1 MRLRKTLKRT
11 AAATLA
17 LSMALS
23 AAAPAVTAAYI
34 CDVSQGS
41 VNITVDADGSK
52 TIQVGGQKVEDD
64 GDGTDDIIITG
75 DNTQAPASQ
84 NDAAEPAPAETE
96 DEEAPAEEDAAPAD
110 ETEAPETADAEGT
123 EDAAADDA
131 DAEDAAAEPA
141 TLELSAPAVDTGD
154 EAEDTPAEPERT
166 VTETEDGT
174 VIEYGDYTVDP
185 DVQVTKPEP
194 APEAAAPA
202 EKAADP
208 EDETV
213 TYEAP
218 AEENTSVV
226 SSVVENVVKIVNNYK
241 DALNIILRNLKVD
254 AGTSKE
260 DAMNISG
267 TGDVTL
273 ELDGKN
279 ELISGSSTYDPAHG
293 SHAGLSSRNL
303 DGTLTL
309 TDADK
314 DGGSLTAKGGYS
326 KDSGYVS
333 SDGICAKDLSIIDT
347 SITAVGG
354 DVGGSSSSGGTGLS
368 ADVLNMTGS
377 SLSATGGNVNN
388 STDDYTDGGT
398 GLHAGSLS
406 MTGSSL
412 SATGGSVSNSTD
424 DPTNDPTNDYSI
436 GGIGLDIGNY
446 SNLKSNISDSHIS
459 AIGGNSSGSGKKAT
473 GGTGAII
480 IGTAADSYLIDHVT
494 LLAQGGNAQASGS
507 GNATGG
513 RGIDRNSGK
522 ITISDSAVTV
532 AGGNA
537 VSESGT
543 ATGGGGYYNNA
554 NYYSSNNDVHLVSG
568 SLTAVGGS
576 GSSKSG
582 SSKNGSS
589 FDISSELISNYYI
602 SDGETLSVYE
612 PGDREYNIARSDR
625 LVVSED
631 SGIVYYNHSAVVQN
645 EDGSVTVTGEPFRY
659 VRGDHVYTIA
669 SRTATTII
677 WHCEDEGVEDL
688 ELPIPAGSTFDAMKH
703 EWVTSEDG
711 TYEECTICHLQ
722 RTIPQPEPDQPD
734 TPSNDTT
741 AAAVPAALHLR
752 VVDANGADVTF
763 ETRTESGNYIV
774 DARRDGLDT
783 ATLLAPLPVLR
794 ELQASGAESITFV
807 TNLKTTTLSLSA
819 LLALGGEDDE
829 AQLLHTGDV
838 PTLTVGGTVHN
849 ELL

>member
-23 AAAPAVTAAYI
+23 AAAPTVSAAYV

-41 VNITVDADGSK
+41 VNIVVNEDGNKS
-52 TIQVGGQKVEDD
+52 IQVNGEDVTDD

-75 DNTQAPASQ
+75 DNTQAAASQ
-84 NDAAEPAPAETE
+84 NDTEETASAAEGSENTPSEDGTDQTGSAKETGNDKGSDEPAAPEQPAPTTAPAGDRAAEPPAK
-96 DEEAPAEEDAAPAD
+96 
-110 ETEAPETADAEGT
+110 PET
-123 EDAAADDA
+123 
-131 DAEDAAAEPA
+131 
-141 TLELSAPAVDTGD
+141 
-154 EAEDTPAEPERT
+154 T
-166 VTETEDGT
+166 VTETKDGT
-174 VIEYGDYTVDP
+174 VINYGVTEADP
-185 DVQVTKPEP
+185 DVQAEKPVVKAKAAEEP
-194 APEAAAPA
+194 ASNPA
-202 EKAADP
+202 ENEPDDKIM
-208 EDETV
+208 

-218 AEENTSVV
+218 AEENTSLA
-226 SSVVENVVKIVNNYK
+226 SSVAAHVVKIVNNCT
-241 DALNIILRNLKVD
+241 DTLNIILRNLKVD
-254 AGTSKE
+254 ASSSTE
-260 DAMNISG
+260 DAMNI
-267 TGDVTL
+267 TGNGNVTL

-279 ELISGSSTYDPAHG
+279 ELISGSSTADG
-293 SHAGLSSRNL
+293 SHAGLYSRHL

-326 KDSGYVS
+326 KDYRFAS
-333 SDGICAKDLSIIDT
+333 SSGICAKDLSIIDT
-347 SITAVGG
+347 SITAIGG
-354 DVGGSSSSGGTGLS
+354 DVGGSSSCGGTGLS

-377 SLSATGGNVNN
+377 SLSATGGSVNN
-388 STDDYTDGGT
+388 STYD
-398 GLHAGSLS
+398 S
-406 MTGSSL
+406 
-412 SATGGSVSNSTD
+412 
-424 DPTNDPTNDYSI
+424 SI
-436 GGIGLDIGNY
+436 GGYGLSIGNY
-446 SNLKSNISDSHIS
+446 DGLKSNISDSHIS
-459 AIGGNSSGSGKKAT
+459 AIGGNNSGSGKKVV
-473 GGTGAII
+473 GGMGAII
-480 IGTAADSYLIDHVT
+480 IGTAADSYQIDHVT

-507 GNATGG
+507 GNAEGG

-554 NYYSSNNDVHLVSG
+554 NYYSSEINDVHLVSG

-576 GSSKSG
+576 GSSK
-582 SSKNGSS
+582 NGSS
-589 FDISSELISNYYI
+589 FDISSELIKNYYI

-612 PGDREYNIARSDR
+612 PGDPEYNIARSDR

-659 VRGDHVYTIA
+659 VRGGHVYTIA
-669 SRTATTII
+669 SRTDSTIT
-677 WHCEDEGVEDL
+677 WHCNDAGVEDL

-722 RTIPQPEPDQPD
+722 RTIPQPEPGQPD

>member
-110 ETEAPETADAEGT
+110 EAEAPETADAEGT

-279 ELISGSSTYDPAHG
+279 ELISGSSTAG
-293 SHAGLSSRNL
+293 STRAGLYSRNL

-326 KDSGYVS
+326 KDSDNDS
-333 SDGICAKDLSIIDT
+333 SYGIRAKDLSIIDT

-354 DVGGSSSSGGTGLS
+354 DVGGSSSRGG
-368 ADVLNMTGS
+368 D
-377 SLSATGGNVNN
+377 
-388 STDDYTDGGT
+388 
-398 GLHAGSLS
+398 GLHAESLS

-436 GGIGLDIGNY
+436 GGIGLNIGNY

-459 AIGGNSSGSGKKAT
+459 AIGGNSSSNRKNVE
-473 GGTGAII
+473 GGVGVYFF
-480 IGTAADSYLIDHVT
+480 GTVADGYLIDHVT

-507 GNATGG
+507 GNAKGG
-513 RGIDRNSGK
+513 EGIYRNSGE
-522 ITISDSAVTV
+522 ITILDSAVTA

-543 ATGGGGYYNNA
+543 ATGGRGYYNSV
-554 NYYSSNNDVHLVSG
+554 NYYSLNNDVHLVSG

-576 GSSKSG
+576 GSSK
-582 SSKNGSS
+582 NGSS
-589 FDISSELISNYYI
+589 FDISSDYIKKYYI

-612 PGDREYNIARSDR
+612 PGDREYNIAGSDR
-625 LVVSED
+625 FVVSED

-669 SRTATTII
+669 SRTDSTIT
-677 WHCEDEGVEDL
+677 WHCDDAGVEDL

-722 RTIPQPEPDQPD
+722 RTIPQPEPGQPD
-734 TPSNDTT
+734 TPSNDIT

>member
-84 NDAAEPAPAETE
+84 NDAAEPTPAETE

-110 ETEAPETADAEGT
+110 EAEAPETADAEGT

-226 SSVVENVVKIVNNYK
+226 SSVAAHVVKIVNNCT
-241 DALNIILRNLKVD
+241 DTLNIILRNLKVD
-254 AGTSKE
+254 AGSSTE
-260 DAMNISG
+260 DAMNITG
-267 TGDVTL
+267 KGDVTL

-279 ELISGSSTYDPAHG
+279 ELTGGSGVKMDKWNDHKIVSDGLGSTDLG
-293 SHAGLSSRNL
+293 
-303 DGTLTL
+303 GTLTITGSGNSDASLIAKGADSPEDSSSFVKPGDGLNANNLVIEDASVTAIGGNRFDHDISISYSGDGLSAKDL
-309 TDADK
+309 TIT
-314 DGGSLTAKGGYS
+314 GSTVTAKGGNSLCY
-326 KDSGYVS
+326 
-333 SDGICAKDLSIIDT
+333 
-347 SITAVGG
+347 
-354 DVGGSSSSGGTGLS
+354 GGTGVS
-368 ADVLNMTGS
+368 ADV
-377 SLSATGGNVNN
+377 
-388 STDDYTDGGT
+388 
-398 GLHAGSLS
+398 LS

-412 SATGGSVSNSTD
+412 SAVGGSVSNSTGD
-424 DPTNDPTNDYSI
+424 FSD
-436 GGIGLDIGNY
+436 GGIGLHIGNY
-446 SNLKSNISDSHIS
+446 SDLKSNISDSHIS
-459 AIGGNSSGSGKKAT
+459 AIGGNCSGSGKNAV
-473 GGTGAII
+473 GGVGVYFF
-480 IGTAADSYLIDHVT
+480 GTAADGYLIDHVT

-507 GNATGG
+507 GNAKGG
-513 RGIDRNSGK
+513 EGIYRNSGK

-543 ATGGGGYYNNA
+543 ATGGGGYYNNV
-554 NYYSSNNDVHLVSG
+554 NYYTSNDDVHLVSG

-576 GSSKSG
+576 GSSK
-582 SSKNGSS
+582 NGSS
-589 FDISSELISNYYI
+589 FDISSELIKKYYI
-602 SDGETLSVYE
+602 SDGETFSVYE
-612 PGDREYNIARSDR
+612 PGDAEYNIARSDR

-659 VRGDHVYTIA
+659 VRGGHVYTIA
-669 SRTATTII
+669 SRTDSTIT
-677 WHCEDEGVEDL
+677 WHCNDAGVEDL
-688 ELPIPAGSTFDAMKH
+688 ELPVPAEAAFDAMKH
-703 EWVTSEDG
+703 EWLTSEDG

>member
-110 ETEAPETADAEGT
+110 EAEAPETADAEGT

-141 TLELSAPAVDTGD
+141 TLELSASAVDTGD

-254 AGTSKE
+254 AGSSTE
-260 DAMNISG
+260 DAMNITG
-267 TGDVTL
+267 KGDVTL

-279 ELISGSSTYDPAHG
+279 ELTGGSGVKMDKWNDHKIVSDGLGSTDLG
-293 SHAGLSSRNL
+293 
-303 DGTLTL
+303 GTLTITGSGNSDASLIAKGADSPEDSSSFVKPGDGLNANNLVIKDASVTAIGGNRFDHDIYIGYSGDGLSATDL
-309 TDADK
+309 TIT
-314 DGGSLTAKGGYS
+314 GSTVTAKGGNSLCY
-326 KDSGYVS
+326 
-333 SDGICAKDLSIIDT
+333 A
-347 SITAVGG
+347 
-354 DVGGSSSSGGTGLS
+354 GTGVS
-368 ADVLNMTGS
+368 ADV
-377 SLSATGGNVNN
+377 
-388 STDDYTDGGT
+388 
-398 GLHAGSLS
+398 LS

-412 SATGGSVSNSTD
+412 SAVGGSVSNSTGD
-424 DPTNDPTNDYSI
+424 FSD
-436 GGIGLDIGNY
+436 GGIGLNIGNY
-446 SNLKSNISDSHIS
+446 DGLKSNISDSHIS
-459 AIGGNSSGSGKKAT
+459 AIGGNCSGSGKNVE
-473 GGTGAII
+473 GGVGVYFF
-480 IGTAADSYLIDHVT
+480 GTVADGYLIDHVT

-507 GNATGG
+507 GNAKGG
-513 RGIDRNSGK
+513 EGIYRNSGK

-543 ATGGGGYYNNA
+543 ATGGGGYYNNV
-554 NYYSSNNDVHLVSG
+554 NYYTSNDDVHLVSG

-576 GSSKSG
+576 GSSK
-582 SSKNGSS
+582 NGSS
-589 FDISSELISNYYI
+589 FDIPSELTKKYYI

-612 PGDREYNIARSDR
+612 PGDPEYNIAASDR
-625 LVVSED
+625 LVVSDD

-669 SRTATTII
+669 SRTDSTII
-677 WHCEDEGVEDL
+677 WHCNDAGVEDL

-722 RTIPQPEPDQPD
+722 RTIPQPEPAQPD
-734 TPSNDTT
+734 TT
-741 AAAVPAALHLR
+741 AAALHLR
-752 VVDANGADVTF
+752 VVDANGADVAF

>member
-41 VNITVDADGSK
+41 VNITVDADGNK

-75 DNTQAPASQ
+75 DNTQAAATQ

-110 ETEAPETADAEGT
+110 EAETPEAADAEGT
-123 EDAAADDA
+123 EDAN
-131 DAEDAAAEPA
+131 AEEAAAEPA

-194 APEAAAPA
+194 SPEAAAPA
-202 EKAADP
+202 EKAAEP

-254 AGTSKE
+254 AGSSTE
-260 DAMNISG
+260 DAMNITG
-267 TGDVTL
+267 KGDVTL

-279 ELISGSSTYDPAHG
+279 ELTGGSGVKMDKWNDHKIVSDGLGSTDLG
-293 SHAGLSSRNL
+293 
-303 DGTLTL
+303 GTLTITGSGNSDASLIAKGADSPEDSSSFVKPGDGLNANNLVIEDASVTAIGGNRFDHDISISYSGDGLSAKDL
-309 TDADK
+309 TIT
-314 DGGSLTAKGGYS
+314 GSTVTAKGGNSLCY
-326 KDSGYVS
+326 
-333 SDGICAKDLSIIDT
+333 A
-347 SITAVGG
+347 
-354 DVGGSSSSGGTGLS
+354 GTGVS
-368 ADVLNMTGS
+368 ADV
-377 SLSATGGNVNN
+377 
-388 STDDYTDGGT
+388 
-398 GLHAGSLS
+398 LS

-412 SATGGSVSNSTD
+412 SAVGGSVSNSTGD
-424 DPTNDPTNDYSI
+424 FSD
-436 GGIGLDIGNY
+436 GGIGLLIGNY
-446 SNLKSNISDSHIS
+446 SDLKSNISDSHIS
-459 AIGGNSSGSGKKAT
+459 AIGGNCSGSGKNVE
-473 GGTGAII
+473 GGVGVYFF
-480 IGTAADSYLIDHVT
+480 GTAADGYLIDHVT

-507 GNATGG
+507 GNAKGG
-513 RGIDRNSGK
+513 EGIYRNSGK

-543 ATGGGGYYNNA
+543 ATGGGGYYNNV
-554 NYYSSNNDVHLVSG
+554 NYYTSNDDVHLVSG

-576 GSSKSG
+576 GSSK
-582 SSKNGSS
+582 NGSS
-589 FDISSELISNYYI
+589 FDIPSSLTKKYYI

-612 PGDREYNIARSDR
+612 PGDPEYNIAASDR
-625 LVVSED
+625 LVVSDD

-659 VRGDHVYTIA
+659 VRGGHVYTIA
-669 SRTATTII
+669 SRTDSTIT
-677 WHCEDEGVEDL
+677 WHCNDAGVEDL

-722 RTIPQPEPDQPD
+722 RTIPQPEPGQPD
-734 TPSNDTT
+734 NT

-783 ATLLAPLPVLR
+783 ATLIAPLPVLR

-819 LLALGGEDDE
+819 LLALGSEDDE

>member
-110 ETEAPETADAEGT
+110 EAEAPETADAEGT

-131 DAEDAAAEPA
+131 DAEDAAVEPA

-279 ELISGSSTYDPAHG
+279 ELISGSSMYDSAHG
-293 SHAGLSSRNL
+293 SLAGLHSGLL

-333 SDGICAKDLSIIDT
+333 SDGIYAKDLSIIDT

-354 DVGGSSSSGGTGLS
+354 DVGGSLSYGGTGLS

-388 STDDYTDGGT
+388 STDDYSSGGT
-398 GLHAGSLS
+398 GLG
-406 MTGSSL
+406 
-412 SATGGSVSNSTD
+412 
-424 DPTNDPTNDYSI
+424 
-436 GGIGLDIGNY
+436 IGNY
-446 SNLKSNISDSHIS
+446 DGLKSNISDSHIS

-612 PGDREYNIARSDR
+612 PGNSEYNIARSDR

-669 SRTATTII
+669 FRTDSTIT
-677 WHCEDEGVEDL
+677 WHCNDAGVEDL

-783 ATLLAPLPVLR
+783 ATLIAPLPVLR

>member
-41 VNITVDADGSK
+41 VNIAVDEDGNKS
-52 TIQVGGQKVEDD
+52 IQVNGEDVTDD

-75 DNTQAPASQ
+75 DNTQAAASQ
-84 NDAAEPAPAETE
+84 NETEETASAAEGSENTPSEDGTDQTGSAKETGNDKGSDEPAAPEQPAPTTAPAGDRAAEPPAK
-96 DEEAPAEEDAAPAD
+96 
-110 ETEAPETADAEGT
+110 PET
-123 EDAAADDA
+123 
-131 DAEDAAAEPA
+131 
-141 TLELSAPAVDTGD
+141 
-154 EAEDTPAEPERT
+154 T
-166 VTETEDGT
+166 VTETKDGT
-174 VIEYGDYTVDP
+174 VINYGITEADP
-185 DVQVTKPEP
+185 DVQAEKPVVKAKAAEEP
-194 APEAAAPA
+194 ASDPA
-202 EKAADP
+202 ENEPDDKIM
-208 EDETV
+208 

-226 SSVVENVVKIVNNYK
+226 SSVAAHVVKIVNNCT
-241 DALNIILRNLKVD
+241 DTLNIILRNLKVD
-254 AGTSKE
+254 AGSSTE
-260 DAMNISG
+260 DAMNITG
-267 TGDVTL
+267 KGDVTL

-279 ELISGSSTYDPAHG
+279 ELTGGSGVKMDKWNDHKIVSDGLGSTDLG
-293 SHAGLSSRNL
+293 
-303 DGTLTL
+303 GTLTITGSGNSDASLIAKGADSPEDSSSFVKPGDGLNANNLVIEDASVTAIGGNRFDHDISISYSGDGLSAKDL
-309 TDADK
+309 TIT
-314 DGGSLTAKGGYS
+314 GSTVTAKGGNSLCY
-326 KDSGYVS
+326 
-333 SDGICAKDLSIIDT
+333 
-347 SITAVGG
+347 
-354 DVGGSSSSGGTGLS
+354 GGTGVS
-368 ADVLNMTGS
+368 ADV
-377 SLSATGGNVNN
+377 
-388 STDDYTDGGT
+388 
-398 GLHAGSLS
+398 LS

-412 SATGGSVSNSTD
+412 SAVGGSVSNSTGD
-424 DPTNDPTNDYSI
+424 FSD
-436 GGIGLDIGNY
+436 GGIGLHIGNY
-446 SNLKSNISDSHIS
+446 SDLKSNISDSHIS
-459 AIGGNSSGSGKKAT
+459 AIGGNCSGSGKNAV
-473 GGTGAII
+473 GGVGVYFF
-480 IGTAADSYLIDHVT
+480 GTAADGYLIDHVT

-507 GNATGG
+507 GNAKGG
-513 RGIDRNSGK
+513 EGIYRNSGK

-543 ATGGGGYYNNA
+543 ATGGGGYYNNV
-554 NYYSSNNDVHLVSG
+554 NYYTSNDDVHLVSG

-576 GSSKSG
+576 GSSK
-582 SSKNGSS
+582 NGSS
-589 FDISSELISNYYI
+589 FDIPSSLTKKYYI

-612 PGDREYNIARSDR
+612 PGDPEYNIAASDR

-659 VRGDHVYTIA
+659 VRGGHVYTIA
-669 SRTATTII
+669 SRTDTTII

-722 RTIPQPEPDQPD
+722 RTIPQPEPGQPD
-734 TPSNDTT
+734 NT

-752 VVDANGADVTF
+752 VVDANGADVAF
-763 ETRTESGNYIV
+763 ETRTEGCNYIV

>member
-110 ETEAPETADAEGT
+110 EAEAPETADAEGT

-279 ELISGSSTYDPAHG
+279 ELTGGSGVKMDKWNDHKIVSDGLDSTDLG
-293 SHAGLSSRNL
+293 
-303 DGTLTL
+303 GTLTITGSGNSDASLIAKGADSPEDSSSFVKPGDGLNANNLVIEDASVTAIGGNRFDHDIYIGYSGDGLSATDL
-309 TDADK
+309 TIT
-314 DGGSLTAKGGYS
+314 GSTVTAKGGNSLCY
-326 KDSGYVS
+326 
-333 SDGICAKDLSIIDT
+333 A
-347 SITAVGG
+347 
-354 DVGGSSSSGGTGLS
+354 GTGVS
-368 ADVLNMTGS
+368 ADV
-377 SLSATGGNVNN
+377 
-388 STDDYTDGGT
+388 
-398 GLHAGSLS
+398 LS

-412 SATGGSVSNSTD
+412 SAVGGNVSNSTD
-424 DPTNDPTNDYSI
+424 DFSD
-436 GGIGLDIGNY
+436 GGIGLHIGNY
-446 SNLKSNISDSHIS
+446 RNLKSNISDSHIS
-459 AIGGNSSGSGKKAT
+459 AIGGNCSSSNGKNAV
-473 GGTGAII
+473 GGTGAYIM
-480 IGTAADSYLIDHVT
+480 GTAADGYLIDHVT
-494 LLAQGGNAQASGS
+494 LFAQGGNAQASGS

-513 RGIDRNSGK
+513 KGIYRNSGK

-543 ATGGGGYYNNA
+543 ATGGGGYYNNT
-554 NYYSSNNDVHLVSG
+554 NYYSSNDDVHLVSG

-576 GSSKSG
+576 GSSK
-582 SSKNGSS
+582 NGSS
-589 FDISSELISNYYI
+589 FDISSDLIKNYYI

-659 VRGDHVYTIA
+659 VRGGHVYTIA
-669 SRTATTII
+669 SRTDSTIT
-677 WHCEDEGVEDL
+677 WHCNDAGVEDL
-688 ELPIPAGSTFDAMKH
+688 ELPVPAEAAFDAMKH

-763 ETRTESGNYIV
+763 ETRTEGCNYIV

>member
-41 VNITVDADGSK
+41 VNIVVNEDGNKS
-52 TIQVGGQKVEDD
+52 IQVNGEDVTDD

-75 DNTQAPASQ
+75 DNTQAAASQ
-84 NDAAEPAPAETE
+84 NDTEETASAAEGSENTPSEDGTDQTGSAKETGNDKGSDEPAAPEQPAPTTAPAGDRAAEPPAK
-96 DEEAPAEEDAAPAD
+96 
-110 ETEAPETADAEGT
+110 PET
-123 EDAAADDA
+123 
-131 DAEDAAAEPA
+131 
-141 TLELSAPAVDTGD
+141 
-154 EAEDTPAEPERT
+154 T
-166 VTETEDGT
+166 VTETKDGT
-174 VIEYGDYTVDP
+174 VISYGVTEADP
-185 DVQVTKPEP
+185 DVQAEKPVVKAKAAEEP
-194 APEAAAPA
+194 ASDPA
-202 EKAADP
+202 ENEPDDKIM
-208 EDETV
+208 

-226 SSVVENVVKIVNNYK
+226 SSVAAHVVKIVNNCT
-241 DALNIILRNLKVD
+241 DTLNIILRNLKVD
-254 AGTSKE
+254 AGSSTE
-260 DAMNISG
+260 DAMNITG
-267 TGDVTL
+267 KGDVTL

-279 ELISGSSTYDPAHG
+279 ELISGSSTYDSAHG
-293 SHAGLSSRNL
+293 SLAGLHSGHL

-326 KDSGYVS
+326 EDSNYAS
-333 SDGICAKDLSIIDT
+333 SDGIRARDLAIIDT

-354 DVGGSSSSGGTGLS
+354 DVGGSSSCGGTGLY
-368 ADVLNMTGS
+368 ADVLN
-377 SLSATGGNVNN
+377 
-388 STDDYTDGGT
+388 
-398 GLHAGSLS
+398 

-424 DPTNDPTNDYSI
+424 DFSS
-436 GGIGLDIGNY
+436 GGVGLGIGN
-446 SNLKSNISDSHIS
+446 SRQLKSNISDSHIS
-459 AIGGNSSGSGKKAT
+459 AIGGNSSSNGKNAE
-473 GGTGAII
+473 GGTGASIM
-480 IGTAADSYLIDHVT
+480 GTAADSYLIDHVT
-494 LLAQGGNAQASGS
+494 LFAQGGNAQTSGS

-513 RGIDRNSGK
+513 RGIDRNSGE

-543 ATGGGGYYNNA
+543 ATGGDGYYNNA
-554 NYYSSNNDVHLVSG
+554 NYYNSSNNDVHLVSG

-576 GSSKSG
+576 GSSK
-582 SSKNGSS
+582 NGSS
-589 FDISSELISNYYI
+589 FDISSSLIKKYYI

-612 PGDREYNIARSDR
+612 PGDPKYNIAASDR

-645 EDGSVTVTGEPFRY
+645 EDGSVSITGEPFRY
-659 VRGDHVYTIA
+659 VRGGHVYTIA
-669 SRTATTII
+669 SRTDSTIT
-677 WHCEDEGVEDL
+677 WHCNDAGVEDL

-722 RTIPQPEPDQPD
+722 RTIPQPEPGQPD

-763 ETRTESGNYIV
+763 ETRTEGCNYIV

>member
-110 ETEAPETADAEGT
+110 EAEAPETADAEGT

-141 TLELSAPAVDTGD
+141 TLELSASAVDTGD

-279 ELISGSSTYDPAHG
+279 ELISGSSTYDSAHG
-293 SHAGLSSRNL
+293 SLAGLHSGLL

-333 SDGICAKDLSIIDT
+333 SDGIYAKDLSIIDT

-354 DVGGSSSSGGTGLS
+354 DVGGSLSCGGTGLS

-377 SLSATGGNVNN
+377 SLSATGGSVNN
-388 STDDYTDGGT
+388 ST
-398 GLHAGSLS
+398 A
-406 MTGSSL
+406 
-412 SATGGSVSNSTD
+412 
-424 DPTNDPTNDYSI
+424 DYSS
-436 GGIGLDIGNY
+436 GGLGLGIGNY
-446 SNLKSNISDSHIS
+446 DSLKSNISDSHIS
-459 AIGGNSSGSGKKAT
+459 AIGGNSSSSGKKVE
-473 GGTGAII
+473 GGTGASI
-480 IGTAADSYLIDHVT
+480 IGNADDSYLIDHVT
-494 LLAQGGNAQASGS
+494 LLVQGGNAQASGS

-543 ATGGGGYYNNA
+543 ATGGGGYHNHD
-554 NYYSSNNDVHLVSG
+554 NYYSSNSDVHLVSG
-568 SLTAVGGS
+568 SLAAVGG
-576 GSSKSG
+576 SG

-589 FDISSELISNYYI
+589 FDISSSLIKKYYI

-659 VRGDHVYTIA
+659 VRGSHVYTIA
-669 SRTATTII
+669 SRTDTTII

-722 RTIPQPEPDQPD
+722 RTIPQPEPGQPD

>member
-84 NDAAEPAPAETE
+84 NDAAEPTPAETE

-110 ETEAPETADAEGT
+110 EAEAPETADAEGT

-254 AGTSKE
+254 AGSSTE
-260 DAMNISG
+260 DAMNI
-267 TGDVTL
+267 TGKGSVTL

-279 ELISGSSTYDPAHG
+279 ELISGSSTADG
-293 SHAGLSSRNL
+293 SHAGLSSERL

-326 KDSGYVS
+326 KDSSSAG
-333 SDGICAKDLSIIDT
+333 SDGIRAKDLSIIDT

-354 DVGGSSSSGGTGLS
+354 DVGGSSYRGGTGLS

-377 SLSATGGNVNN
+377 SLSATGGSVNN
-388 STDDYTDGGT
+388 STDD
-398 GLHAGSLS
+398 
-406 MTGSSL
+406 SSL
-412 SATGGSVSNSTD
+412 GG
-424 DPTNDPTNDYSI
+424 Y
-436 GGIGLDIGNY
+436 GLSIGNY
-446 SNLKSNISDSHIS
+446 DGLKSNISDSHIS
-459 AIGGNSSGSGKKAT
+459 AIGGNNSGSGKKVV
-473 GGTGAII
+473 GGMGVYFF
-480 IGTAADSYLIDHVT
+480 GTVADGYLIDHVT

-507 GNATGG
+507 GNAKGG
-513 RGIDRNSGK
+513 EGIYRNSGE
-522 ITISDSAVTV
+522 ITILDSAVTA

-543 ATGGGGYYNNA
+543 ATGGRGYYNNA
-554 NYYSSNNDVHLVSG
+554 NYYNERNNDVHLVSG

-576 GSSKSG
+576 GSSK
-582 SSKNGSS
+582 NGSS
-589 FDISSELISNYYI
+589 FDISSDYIKKYYI

-612 PGDREYNIARSDR
+612 PGDLKYNIAASDR
-625 LVVSED
+625 LAVSED

-669 SRTATTII
+669 SRTDSTII
-677 WHCEDEGVEDL
+677 WHCNDAGVEDL

-783 ATLLAPLPVLR
+783 ATLIAPLPVLR

>member
-41 VNITVDADGSK
+41 VNIVVNEDGNKS
-52 TIQVGGQKVEDD
+52 IQVNGEDVTDD

-75 DNTQAPASQ
+75 DNTQAAASQ
-84 NDAAEPAPAETE
+84 NDTEETASAAEGSENTPSEDGTDQTGSAKETGNDKGSDEPAAPEQPAPTTAPAGDRAAEPPAK
-96 DEEAPAEEDAAPAD
+96 
-110 ETEAPETADAEGT
+110 PET
-123 EDAAADDA
+123 
-131 DAEDAAAEPA
+131 
-141 TLELSAPAVDTGD
+141 
-154 EAEDTPAEPERT
+154 T
-166 VTETEDGT
+166 VTETKDGT
-174 VIEYGDYTVDP
+174 VISYGVTEADP
-185 DVQVTKPEP
+185 DVQAEKPVVKAKAAEEP
-194 APEAAAPA
+194 ASDPA
-202 EKAADP
+202 ENEPGDKIM
-208 EDETV
+208 

-226 SSVVENVVKIVNNYK
+226 SSVAAHVVKIVNNCT
-241 DALNIILRNLKVD
+241 DTLNIILRNLKVD
-254 AGTSKE
+254 ASSSTE
-260 DAMNISG
+260 DAMNITG
-267 TGDVTL
+267 KGDVTL

-279 ELISGSSTYDPAHG
+279 ELISGSSTYDSAHG
-293 SHAGLSSRNL
+293 SLAGLHSGHL

-354 DVGGSSSSGGTGLS
+354 DVGGSLSYGGTGLS

-377 SLSATGGNVNN
+377 SLSATGGSVNN
-388 STDDYTDGGT
+388 STDDSSAGGL
-398 GLHAGSLS
+398 GLG
-406 MTGSSL
+406 
-412 SATGGSVSNSTD
+412 
-424 DPTNDPTNDYSI
+424 
-436 GGIGLDIGNY
+436 IGNY
-446 SNLKSNISDSHIS
+446 DGLKSNISDSHIS
-459 AIGGNSSGSGKKAT
+459 AIGGNNSGSGKNVV
-473 GGTGAII
+473 GGTGAFIM
-480 IGTAADSYLIDHVT
+480 GTAADSYLIDHVT

-513 RGIDRNSGK
+513 RGIDRNSGE

-576 GSSKSG
+576 GSSK
-582 SSKNGSS
+582 NGSS
-589 FDISSELISNYYI
+589 FDISSELIKKYYI

-612 PGDREYNIARSDR
+612 PGDPEYNIAASDR

-659 VRGDHVYTIA
+659 VRGGHVYTIA
-669 SRTATTII
+669 SRTDTTII

-722 RTIPQPEPDQPD
+722 RTIPQPEPAQP
-734 TPSNDTT
+734 DTT

-807 TNLKTTTLSLSA
+807 TNLKNTTLSLSA

>member
-110 ETEAPETADAEGT
+110 EAEAPETADAEGT

-279 ELISGSSTYDPAHG
+279 ELIGGIGAKNYGDVT
-293 SHAGLSSRNL
+293 AGLHSRRL
-303 DGTLTL
+303 DGTLTI
-309 TDADK
+309 TDENK
-314 DGGSLTAKGGYS
+314 DGGSLTSKGGN
-326 KDSGYVS
+326 
-333 SDGICAKDLSIIDT
+333 SDASHPR
-347 SITAVGG
+347 
-354 DVGGSSSSGGTGLS
+354 SSGGIYANDLAIIETTVTAKAGDSVNTSGGDGLDAAS
-368 ADVLNMTGS
+368 LTIVDS
-377 SLSATGGNVNN
+377 SLSATGGN
-388 STDDYTDGGT
+388 SFGGREGGDG
-398 GLHAGSLS
+398 LVAGNYGNK
-406 MTGSSL
+406 GSSI
-412 SATGGSVSNSTD
+412 SN
-424 DPTNDPTNDYSI
+424 
-436 GGIGLDIGNY
+436 
-446 SNLKSNISDSHIS
+446 SHIS
-459 AIGGNSSGSGKKAT
+459 AVGGDAFSSSSNVSG
-473 GGTGAII
+473 GRGAVFY
-480 IGTAADSYLIDHVT
+480 GLCPGFQMDHVT
-494 LLAQGGNAQASGS
+494 FLAQGGNASSDTGS
-507 GNATGG
+507 AAGGYGFYRNGHTSSIAGEFAAIGGNAT
-513 RGIDRNSGK
+513 
-522 ITISDSAVTV
+522 TV
-532 AGGNA
+532 
-537 VSESGT
+537 SGT
-543 ATGGGGYYNNA
+543 ATGGNGY
-554 NYYSSNNDVHLVSG
+554 G
-568 SLTAVGGS
+568 SLCYYAPAHADSSLRLASGNFTAIGGS
-576 GSSKSG
+576 GSTA
-582 SSKNGSS
+582 NGNSILYETDYRYNS
-589 FDISSELISNYYI
+589 PMKI
-602 SDGETLSVYE
+602 SDGVNLNVYQT
-612 PGDREYNIARSDR
+612 GDDEFALQDDFVPSDH
-625 LVVSED
+625 
-631 SGIVYYNHSAVVQN
+631 GAFTYYKNATVIQN

-659 VRGDHVYTIA
+659 VNDGHVYTIA
-669 SRTATTII
+669 SRTDSTIT
-677 WHCEDEGVEDL
+677 WHCNDAGVEDL
-688 ELPIPAGSTFDAMKH
+688 ELPVPAEASFDAMKH
-703 EWVTSEDG
+703 EWLTSEDG

-807 TNLKTTTLSLSA
+807 TNLKTTPLSLSA

>member
-110 ETEAPETADAEGT
+110 EAEAPETADAEGT

-279 ELISGSSTYDPAHG
+279 ELISGSSTYDSAHG
-293 SHAGLSSRNL
+293 SLAGLHSGLL

-333 SDGICAKDLSIIDT
+333 SDGIYAKDLSIIDT

-354 DVGGSSSSGGTGLS
+354 DVGGSLSYGGTGLS

-377 SLSATGGNVNN
+377 SLSATGGSVNN
-388 STDDYTDGGT
+388 STDDYSCGGT
-398 GLHAGSLS
+398 GLG
-406 MTGSSL
+406 
-412 SATGGSVSNSTD
+412 
-424 DPTNDPTNDYSI
+424 
-436 GGIGLDIGNY
+436 IGNY
-446 SNLKSNISDSHIS
+446 DGLKSNISDSHIS
-459 AIGGNSSGSGKKAT
+459 AIGGNSSSSGKKAT
-473 GGTGAII
+473 GGTGANI
-480 IGTAADSYLIDHVT
+480 IGTADDSYLIDHVT

-554 NYYSSNNDVHLVSG
+554 NYYNERNNDVHLVSG

-576 GSSKSG
+576 GSSK
-582 SSKNGSS
+582 NGSS
-589 FDISSELISNYYI
+589 FDISSELIKKYYI

-612 PGDREYNIARSDR
+612 PGNSEYNIAGSDR

-669 SRTATTII
+669 SRTDSTIT
-677 WHCEDEGVEDL
+677 WHCDDAGVEDL
-688 ELPIPAGSTFDAMKH
+688 ELPVPAEAAFDAMKH

-722 RTIPQPEPDQPD
+722 RTIPQPEPGQPD

>member
-110 ETEAPETADAEGT
+110 EAEAPETADAEGEGT

-174 VIEYGDYTVDP
+174 VTEYGDYTVDP

-194 APEAAAPA
+194 SLEAAAPA

-254 AGTSKE
+254 AGSSTE
-260 DAMNISG
+260 DAMNITG
-267 TGDVTL
+267 KGDVTL

-279 ELISGSSTYDPAHG
+279 ELIGGIGAKNHG
-293 SHAGLSSRNL
+293 DVTAGLHSRRL
-303 DGTLTL
+303 DGTLTI
-309 TDADK
+309 TDENK
-314 DGGSLTAKGGYS
+314 DGGSLTSKGGN
-326 KDSGYVS
+326 
-333 SDGICAKDLSIIDT
+333 SDASHPR
-347 SITAVGG
+347 
-354 DVGGSSSSGGTGLS
+354 SSGGIYANDLAIIETTVTAKAGDSVNTSGGNGLEAAS
-368 ADVLNMTGS
+368 LTMVGS
-377 SLSATGGNVNN
+377 SLSATGGN
-388 STDDYTDGGT
+388 SFGGRGGDG
-398 GLHAGSLS
+398 LVAGNYGRNK
-406 MTGSSL
+406 GSSI
-412 SATGGSVSNSTD
+412 SN
-424 DPTNDPTNDYSI
+424 
-436 GGIGLDIGNY
+436 
-446 SNLKSNISDSHIS
+446 SHIS
-459 AIGGNSSGSGKKAT
+459 AVGGDAFSSSSNVSGGSGAVFY
-473 GGTGAII
+473 GTCPGFQM
-480 IGTAADSYLIDHVT
+480 DHVT
-494 LLAQGGNAQASGS
+494 FLAQGGNASSDTGSASGGCGFDRNGHTS
-507 GNATGG
+507 SIAGEFAAIGGNAT
-513 RGIDRNSGK
+513 
-522 ITISDSAVTV
+522 TV
-532 AGGNA
+532 
-537 VSESGT
+537 SGT
-543 ATGGGGYYNNA
+543 AKGGDGYYSLC
-554 NYYSSNNDVHLVSG
+554 YYAPAYADSSLRLASG
-568 SLTAVGGS
+568 NFTAIGGS
-576 GSSKSG
+576 GSTA
-582 SSKNGSS
+582 NGNSILYETDYNFNS
-589 FDISSELISNYYI
+589 PMKI
-602 SDGETLSVYE
+602 SDGVNLNVYQT
-612 PGDREYNIARSDR
+612 GDDKFALQDDFVPSDH
-625 LVVSED
+625 
-631 SGIVYYNHSAVVQN
+631 GAFTYYKNATVIQN

-659 VRGDHVYTIA
+659 VRGGHVYTIA
-669 SRTATTII
+669 SRTDSTIT
-677 WHCEDEGVEDL
+677 WHCNDAGVEDL

-722 RTIPQPEPDQPD
+722 RTIPQPEPGQP
-734 TPSNDTT
+734 DTT

-763 ETRTESGNYIV
+763 ETRTEGCNYIV

>member
-110 ETEAPETADAEGT
+110 EAEAPETADAEGT

-166 VTETEDGT
+166 VTETEDST

-185 DVQVTKPEP
+185 DVQVTKSEP
-194 APEAAAPA
+194 SPEAAAPA

-226 SSVVENVVKIVNNYK
+226 SSVAAHVVKIVNNYK

-279 ELISGSSTYDPAHG
+279 ELIGGGSTSDPAADA
-293 SHAGLSSRNL
+293 HAGLNSRRF

-333 SDGICAKDLSIIDT
+333 SDGIYAKDLSIIDT

-354 DVGGSSSSGGTGLS
+354 DVGGSLSYGGTGLS

-388 STDDYTDGGT
+388 STDDYSSGGT
-398 GLHAGSLS
+398 GLG
-406 MTGSSL
+406 
-412 SATGGSVSNSTD
+412 
-424 DPTNDPTNDYSI
+424 
-436 GGIGLDIGNY
+436 IGNY
-446 SNLKSNISDSHIS
+446 DGLKSNISDSHIS

-513 RGIDRNSGK
+513 RGIDRNSGE
-522 ITISDSAVTV
+522 ITISDSAVTA

-543 ATGGGGYYNNA
+543 ATGGRGYYNCD
-554 NYYSSNNDVHLVSG
+554 NYYSANNDVHLVSG

-576 GSSKSG
+576 GSSK
-582 SSKNGSS
+582 NGSS
-589 FDISSELISNYYI
+589 FDISSPLIKKYYI

-612 PGDREYNIARSDR
+612 PGDPEYNIAVSDR
-625 LVVSED
+625 LVVSDD
-631 SGIVYYNHSAVVQN
+631 SGIVYYNHSAVIQN

-659 VRGDHVYTIA
+659 VRGGHVYTIA
-669 SRTATTII
+669 SRTDSTII
-677 WHCEDEGVEDL
+677 WHCKDEGVEDL

-783 ATLLAPLPVLR
+783 ATLIAPLPVLR

>member
-110 ETEAPETADAEGT
+110 EAEAPETADAEGT

-279 ELISGSSTYDPAHG
+279 ELIGGGSTSDPAADA
-293 SHAGLSSRNL
+293 HAGLSSERL

-326 KDSGYVS
+326 KDSGYAS
-333 SDGICAKDLSIIDT
+333 SYGICAKDLSIIDT

-354 DVGGSSSSGGTGLS
+354 DVGGSSSDGGTGLS

-388 STDDYTDGGT
+388 STDDYSSGGT
-398 GLHAGSLS
+398 GLS
-406 MTGSSL
+406 
-412 SATGGSVSNSTD
+412 
-424 DPTNDPTNDYSI
+424 
-436 GGIGLDIGNY
+436 IGNY
-446 SNLKSNISDSHIS
+446 DGLKSNISDSHIS
-459 AIGGNSSGSGKKAT
+459 AIGGNSSSSGKDVW
-473 GGTGAII
+473 GGTGADI
-480 IGTAADSYLIDHVT
+480 IGTADDSYLIDHVT

-513 RGIDRNSGK
+513 EGIYRNSGE

-554 NYYSSNNDVHLVSG
+554 NYYNERNNDVHLVSG

-576 GSSKSG
+576 GSSK
-582 SSKNGSS
+582 NGSS
-589 FDISSELISNYYI
+589 FDISSELIKKYYI

-612 PGDREYNIARSDR
+612 PGNSEYNIARSDR

-669 SRTATTII
+669 SRTDSTIT
-677 WHCEDEGVEDL
+677 WHCDDAGVEDL
-688 ELPIPAGSTFDAMKH
+688 ELPVPAEAAFDAMKH
-703 EWVTSEDG
+703 EWLTSEDG

-752 VVDANGADVTF
+752 VVDANGADVAF

>member
-96 DEEAPAEEDAAPAD
+96 DEETPAEEDAAPAD
-110 ETEAPETADAEGT
+110 EAEAPETADAEGT

-279 ELISGSSTYDPAHG
+279 ELISGSSTYDSAHG
-293 SHAGLSSRNL
+293 SLAGLHSGLL

-333 SDGICAKDLSIIDT
+333 SDGIYAKDLSIIDT

-354 DVGGSSSSGGTGLS
+354 DVGGSLSYGGTGLS

-377 SLSATGGNVNN
+377 SLSATGGSVNN
-388 STDDYTDGGT
+388 STDDYSSGGL
-398 GLHAGSLS
+398 GLG
-406 MTGSSL
+406 
-412 SATGGSVSNSTD
+412 
-424 DPTNDPTNDYSI
+424 
-436 GGIGLDIGNY
+436 IGNY
-446 SNLKSNISDSHIS
+446 DGLKSNISDSHIS
-459 AIGGNSSGSGKKAT
+459 AIGGNSSGSGKKVE
-473 GGTGAII
+473 GGTGANI

-522 ITISDSAVTV
+522 ITISNSAVTV

-543 ATGGGGYYNNA
+543 ATGGGGYYNND
-554 NYYSSNNDVHLVSG
+554 NYYNEFNNDVHLVSG

-589 FDISSELISNYYI
+589 FDISSWLINNYYI
-602 SDGETLSVYE
+602 SDGETFSVYE

-631 SGIVYYNHSAVVQN
+631 SGIVYYKHSAVVQN

-659 VRGDHVYTIA
+659 VRGGHVYTIA
-669 SRTATTII
+669 SRTDSTIT
-677 WHCEDEGVEDL
+677 WHCDDAGVEDL
-688 ELPIPAGSTFDAMKH
+688 ELPVPAEAAFDAMKH
-703 EWVTSEDG
+703 EWLTSEDG

>member
-110 ETEAPETADAEGT
+110 EAETPEAADAEGT
-123 EDAAADDA
+123 EDA
-131 DAEDAAAEPA
+131 DAEEAAAEPA

-226 SSVVENVVKIVNNYK
+226 SSVAAHVVKIVNNCT
-241 DALNIILRNLKVD
+241 DTLNIILRNLKVD
-254 AGTSKE
+254 AGSSTE
-260 DAMNISG
+260 DAMNITG
-267 TGDVTL
+267 KGDVTL

-279 ELISGSSTYDPAHG
+279 ELIGGIGAKNYGDVT
-293 SHAGLSSRNL
+293 AGLHSCRL
-303 DGTLTL
+303 DGTLTI
-309 TDADK
+309 TDENK
-314 DGGSLTAKGGYS
+314 DGGSLTSKGGN
-326 KDSGYVS
+326 
-333 SDGICAKDLSIIDT
+333 SDASHPR
-347 SITAVGG
+347 
-354 DVGGSSSSGGTGLS
+354 SSGGIYANDLAIIETTVTAKAGDSVNTSGGDGLNAAS
-368 ADVLNMTGS
+368 LTIVDS
-377 SLSATGGNVNN
+377 SLSATGGN
-388 STDDYTDGGT
+388 SFGGREGGN
-398 GLHAGSLS
+398 GLVAGNYERNK
-406 MTGSSL
+406 GSSI
-412 SATGGSVSNSTD
+412 SN
-424 DPTNDPTNDYSI
+424 
-436 GGIGLDIGNY
+436 
-446 SNLKSNISDSHIS
+446 SHIS
-459 AIGGNSSGSGKKAT
+459 AVGGDAFSSSSNVSGGRGAVFY
-473 GGTGAII
+473 GTCPGFQM
-480 IGTAADSYLIDHVT
+480 DHVT
-494 LLAQGGNAQASGS
+494 FLAQGGNASSDTGS
-507 GNATGG
+507 AAGGYGFYRNGHTSSIAGEFTAIGGNAT
-513 RGIDRNSGK
+513 
-522 ITISDSAVTV
+522 TV
-532 AGGNA
+532 
-537 VSESGT
+537 SGT
-543 ATGGGGYYNNA
+543 ATGGNGY
-554 NYYSSNNDVHLVSG
+554 G
-568 SLTAVGGS
+568 SLCFYAPAHADSSLRLASGNFTAIGGS
-576 GSSKSG
+576 GSTA
-582 SSKNGSS
+582 NGNSILYETDYRYNS
-589 FDISSELISNYYI
+589 PMKI
-602 SDGETLSVYE
+602 SDGVNLNVYQT
-612 PGDREYNIARSDR
+612 GDDAFALQDDFVPSDH
-625 LVVSED
+625 
-631 SGIVYYNHSAVVQN
+631 GAFTYYKNATVIQN

-659 VRGDHVYTIA
+659 VRGGHVYTIA
-669 SRTATTII
+669 SRTDSTIT

-722 RTIPQPEPDQPD
+722 RTIPQPEPAQP
-734 TPSNDTT
+734 DTT

-752 VVDANGADVTF
+752 VVDANGADVAF

-794 ELQASGAESITFV
+794 ELQASGAECITFV
-807 TNLKTTTLSLSA
+807 TNLKTTTLNLSA

>member
-84 NDAAEPAPAETE
+84 NDAAEPTPAETE

-110 ETEAPETADAEGT
+110 EAEAPETADAEGT

-279 ELISGSSTYDPAHG
+279 ELISGSSTYDSAHG
-293 SHAGLSSRNL
+293 SLAGLHSGLL

-333 SDGICAKDLSIIDT
+333 SDGIYAKDLSIIDT

-354 DVGGSSSSGGTGLS
+354 DVGGSLSYGGTGLS

-377 SLSATGGNVNN
+377 SLSATGGSVNN
-388 STDDYTDGGT
+388 STDDYSSGGT
-398 GLHAGSLS
+398 GLG
-406 MTGSSL
+406 
-412 SATGGSVSNSTD
+412 
-424 DPTNDPTNDYSI
+424 
-436 GGIGLDIGNY
+436 IGNY
-446 SNLKSNISDSHIS
+446 DGLKSNISDSHIS
-459 AIGGNSSGSGKKAT
+459 AIGGNSSGSGKKVE

-480 IGTAADSYLIDHVT
+480 IGTAADSYQIDHVT

-554 NYYSSNNDVHLVSG
+554 NYYFADNNDVHLVSG
-568 SLTAVGGS
+568 SLTAVGG
-576 GSSKSG
+576 SG

-659 VRGDHVYTIA
+659 VRGGHVYTIA
-669 SRTATTII
+669 SRTDSTIT
-677 WHCEDEGVEDL
+677 WHCDDAGVEDL
-688 ELPIPAGSTFDAMKH
+688 ELPVPAEAAFDAMKH

>member
-110 ETEAPETADAEGT
+110 EAEAPETADAEGT

-154 EAEDTPAEPERT
+154 EAEDTPAESERT

-279 ELISGSSTYDPAHG
+279 ELISGSSTAG
-293 SHAGLSSRNL
+293 STRAGLYSRNL

-333 SDGICAKDLSIIDT
+333 SDGIYAKDLSIIDT

-354 DVGGSSSSGGTGLS
+354 DVGGSLSYGGTGLS

-388 STDDYTDGGT
+388 STDDYSSGGT
-398 GLHAGSLS
+398 GLG
-406 MTGSSL
+406 
-412 SATGGSVSNSTD
+412 
-424 DPTNDPTNDYSI
+424 
-436 GGIGLDIGNY
+436 IGNY
-446 SNLKSNISDSHIS
+446 DGLKSNISDSHIS
-459 AIGGNSSGSGKKAT
+459 AIGGNSSSSGKDVW

-480 IGTAADSYLIDHVT
+480 IGTAADSYQIDHVT

-507 GNATGG
+507 GNAEGG

-554 NYYSSNNDVHLVSG
+554 NYYFADNNDVHLVSG

-576 GSSKSG
+576 GSSK
-582 SSKNGSS
+582 NGSS
-589 FDISSELISNYYI
+589 FDISSELINNYYI
-602 SDGETLSVYE
+602 SDGETFSVYE
-612 PGDREYNIARSDR
+612 PGDSEYNIARSDR

-659 VRGDHVYTIA
+659 VRGGHVYTIA
-669 SRTATTII
+669 SRTDSTII
-677 WHCEDEGVEDL
+677 WHCNDAGVEDL

>member
-41 VNITVDADGSK
+41 VNIVVNEDGNKS
-52 TIQVGGQKVEDD
+52 IQVNGEDVTDD

-75 DNTQAPASQ
+75 DNTQAAASQ
-84 NDAAEPAPAETE
+84 NDTEETASAAEGSENTPSEDGTDQTGSAKETGNDKGSDEPAAPEQPAPTT
-96 DEEAPAEEDAAPAD
+96 APAGDRTAEPPAK
-110 ETEAPETADAEGT
+110 PET
-123 EDAAADDA
+123 
-131 DAEDAAAEPA
+131 
-141 TLELSAPAVDTGD
+141 
-154 EAEDTPAEPERT
+154 T
-166 VTETEDGT
+166 VTETKDGT
-174 VIEYGDYTVDP
+174 VINYGVTEADP
-185 DVQVTKPEP
+185 DVQAEKPVVKAKAAEEP
-194 APEAAAPA
+194 ASDPA
-202 EKAADP
+202 ENEPDDKIM
-208 EDETV
+208 

-226 SSVVENVVKIVNNYK
+226 SSVAAHVVKIVNNCT
-241 DALNIILRNLKVD
+241 DTLNIILRNLKVD
-254 AGTSKE
+254 AGSSTE
-260 DAMNISG
+260 DAMNITG
-267 TGDVTL
+267 KGDVTL

-279 ELISGSSTYDPAHG
+279 ELISGSSTADG
-293 SHAGLSSRNL
+293 SHAGLYSRHL

-326 KDSGYVS
+326 KDYRFAS
-333 SDGICAKDLSIIDT
+333 SSGICAKDLSIIDT
-347 SITAVGG
+347 SITAIGG
-354 DVGGSSSSGGTGLS
+354 DVGGSSSCGGTGLS

-377 SLSATGGNVNN
+377 SLSATGGSVNN
-388 STDDYTDGGT
+388 ST
-398 GLHAGSLS
+398 
-406 MTGSSL
+406 
-412 SATGGSVSNSTD
+412 
-424 DPTNDPTNDYSI
+424 NDSSI
-436 GGIGLDIGNY
+436 GGYGLSIGNY
-446 SNLKSNISDSHIS
+446 DGLKSNISDSHIS
-459 AIGGNSSGSGKKAT
+459 AIGGNNSGSGKKVV
-473 GGTGAII
+473 GGMGASI

-494 LLAQGGNAQASGS
+494 LLVQGGNAQASGS

-513 RGIDRNSGK
+513 RGIDRNSGE

-554 NYYSSNNDVHLVSG
+554 NYYNSLNNDVHLVSG

-576 GSSKSG
+576 GSSK
-582 SSKNGSS
+582 NGSS
-589 FDISSELISNYYI
+589 FDISSELINNYYI

-612 PGDREYNIARSDR
+612 PGNREYNIARSDR

-659 VRGDHVYTIA
+659 VRGGHVYTIA
-669 SRTATTII
+669 SRTDSTIT
-677 WHCEDEGVEDL
+677 WHCDDAGVEDL
-688 ELPIPAGSTFDAMKH
+688 ELPVPAEAAFDAMKH
-703 EWVTSEDG
+703 EWLTSADG

-819 LLALGGEDDE
+819 LLALGGEDGE

>member
-110 ETEAPETADAEGT
+110 EAEAPETADAEGT

-279 ELISGSSTYDPAHG
+279 ELISGSSTADG
-293 SHAGLSSRNL
+293 SHAGLSSERL

-326 KDSGYVS
+326 KDSDYYP
-333 SDGICAKDLSIIDT
+333 SDGINAKDLSIIDT
-347 SITAVGG
+347 SITAIGG
-354 DVGGSSSSGGTGLS
+354 DVGGSSSRGGDGLHAES
-368 ADVLNMTGS
+368 LSMTGS
-377 SLSATGGNVNN
+377 SLSATGGSVSN
-388 STDDYTDGGT
+388 STDDYTVGGT

-436 GGIGLDIGNY
+436 GGIGLNIGNY
-446 SNLKSNISDSHIS
+446 DGLKSNISDSHIS
-459 AIGGNSSGSGKKAT
+459 AIGGNSSSSGKDVW
-473 GGTGAII
+473 GGTGANI
-480 IGTAADSYLIDHVT
+480 IGTAADSYQIDHVT

-522 ITISDSAVTV
+522 ITISNSAVTV

-554 NYYSSNNDVHLVSG
+554 NYYNEFNNDVHLVSG

-589 FDISSELISNYYI
+589 FDISSWLINNYYI
-602 SDGETLSVYE
+602 SDGETFSVYE
-612 PGDREYNIARSDR
+612 PGDPKYNIAGSDR
-625 LVVSED
+625 FVVSED

-669 SRTATTII
+669 SRTDTTII

-703 EWVTSEDG
+703 EWLTSEDG

-722 RTIPQPEPDQPD
+722 RTIPQPEPAQP
-734 TPSNDTT
+734 DTT

-752 VVDANGADVTF
+752 VVDANGADVAF

>member
-41 VNITVDADGSK
+41 VNIVVNEDGNKS
-52 TIQVGGQKVEDD
+52 IQVGGQKVEDD

-110 ETEAPETADAEGT
+110 EAEAPETADAEGT

-254 AGTSKE
+254 ASSSTE
-260 DAMNISG
+260 DAMNITG
-267 TGDVTL
+267 KGDVTL

-279 ELISGSSTYDPAHG
+279 ELIGGIGAKNYGDVT
-293 SHAGLSSRNL
+293 AGLYSEDL

-314 DGGSLTAKGGYS
+314 DGGSLTSKGGYS
-326 KDSGYVS
+326 KDYRFAS
-333 SDGICAKDLSIIDT
+333 SSGICAKDLSIIDT
-347 SITAVGG
+347 SITAIGG
-354 DVGGSSSSGGTGLS
+354 DVGGSSSHGGTGLS

-377 SLSATGGNVNN
+377 SLSATGGSVNN
-388 STDDYTDGGT
+388 STDDYSAGGF
-398 GLHAGSLS
+398 GLR
-406 MTGSSL
+406 
-412 SATGGSVSNSTD
+412 
-424 DPTNDPTNDYSI
+424 
-436 GGIGLDIGNY
+436 IGNY
-446 SNLKSNISDSHIS
+446 RNLKSNISDSHIS
-459 AIGGNSSGSGKKAT
+459 AIGGNNSGSGKEVE
-473 GGTGAII
+473 GGMGAII
-480 IGTAADSYLIDHVT
+480 IGTAADSYQIDHVT

-513 RGIDRNSGK
+513 RGIDRNSGE

-554 NYYSSNNDVHLVSG
+554 NYYSSEINDVHLVSG

-576 GSSKSG
+576 GSSK
-582 SSKNGSS
+582 NGSS
-589 FDISSELISNYYI
+589 FDISSELIKNYYI

-612 PGDREYNIARSDR
+612 PGDPEYNIARSDR

-659 VRGDHVYTIA
+659 VRGGHVYTIA

>member
-41 VNITVDADGSK
+41 VNIVVNEDGNKS
-52 TIQVGGQKVEDD
+52 IQVNGEDVTDD

-75 DNTQAPASQ
+75 DSTQAAASQ
-84 NDAAEPAPAETE
+84 NDTEETASAAEGSENTPSEDGTDQTGSAKETGNDKGSDEPAAPEQPAPTTAPAGDRAAEPPAK
-96 DEEAPAEEDAAPAD
+96 
-110 ETEAPETADAEGT
+110 PET
-123 EDAAADDA
+123 
-131 DAEDAAAEPA
+131 
-141 TLELSAPAVDTGD
+141 
-154 EAEDTPAEPERT
+154 T
-166 VTETEDGT
+166 VTETKDGT
-174 VIEYGDYTVDP
+174 VINYGVTEADP
-185 DVQVTKPEP
+185 DVQAEKPVVKAKAAEEP
-194 APEAAAPA
+194 ANNPA
-202 EKAADP
+202 ENEPDDKIM
-208 EDETV
+208 

-218 AEENTSVV
+218 AEENTSLA
-226 SSVVENVVKIVNNYK
+226 SSVAAHVVKIVNNCT
-241 DALNIILRNLKVD
+241 DTLNIILRNLKVD
-254 AGTSKE
+254 AGSSTE
-260 DAMNISG
+260 DAMNITG
-267 TGDVTL
+267 KGDVTL

-279 ELISGSSTYDPAHG
+279 ELTGGSSTDSAADA
-293 SHAGLSSRNL
+293 HAGLNSRRF

-326 KDSGYVS
+326 EDSDYAH
-333 SDGICAKDLSIIDT
+333 SDGIRARDLSIIDT

-354 DVGGSSSSGGTGLS
+354 DVGGSSSCGGTGLS

-377 SLSATGGNVNN
+377 SLSATGG
-388 STDDYTDGGT
+388 
-398 GLHAGSLS
+398 
-406 MTGSSL
+406 
-412 SATGGSVSNSTD
+412 SVSNSTD
-424 DPTNDPTNDYSI
+424 DFSS
-436 GGIGLDIGNY
+436 GGVGLGIGN
-446 SNLKSNISDSHIS
+446 SRQLKSNISDSHIS
-459 AIGGNSSGSGKKAT
+459 AIGGNCSSSNGKNAV
-473 GGTGAII
+473 GGTGAFIM
-480 IGTAADSYLIDHVT
+480 GTTADSYLIDHVT
-494 LLAQGGNAQASGS
+494 LFAQGGNAQASGS
-507 GNATGG
+507 GNAEGG
-513 RGIDRNSGK
+513 SGIDRNSGK

-576 GSSKSG
+576 GSSK
-582 SSKNGSS
+582 NGSS
-589 FDISSELISNYYI
+589 FDISSSLIKKYYI

-612 PGDREYNIARSDR
+612 PGDPEYNIAASDR

-645 EDGSVTVTGEPFRY
+645 EDGSVTVTGELFRY
-659 VRGDHVYTIA
+659 VRGGHVYAIA
-669 SRTATTII
+669 SRTDSTIT
-677 WHCEDEGVEDL
+677 WHCNDAGVEDL

-722 RTIPQPEPDQPD
+722 RTIPQPEPGQP
-734 TPSNDTT
+734 DTT

-752 VVDANGADVTF
+752 VVDANGADVAF
-763 ETRTESGNYIV
+763 ETRTEGCNYIV

>member
-110 ETEAPETADAEGT
+110 EAEAPETADAEGT

-279 ELISGSSTYDPAHG
+279 ELISGSSTYDSAHG
-293 SHAGLSSRNL
+293 SLAGLYSEDL

-333 SDGICAKDLSIIDT
+333 SYGICAKDLSIIDT

-354 DVGGSSSSGGTGLS
+354 DAGGSSSRGGTGLS

-377 SLSATGGNVNN
+377 SLSATGGSVNN
-388 STDDYTDGGT
+388 ST
-398 GLHAGSLS
+398 A
-406 MTGSSL
+406 
-412 SATGGSVSNSTD
+412 
-424 DPTNDPTNDYSI
+424 DYSS
-436 GGIGLDIGNY
+436 GGHGLSIGNY
-446 SNLKSNISDSHIS
+446 RKLKSNISDSHIS
-459 AIGGNSSGSGKKAT
+459 AIGGNSSGSGKEVV
-473 GGTGAII
+473 GGMGAFI
-480 IGTAADSYLIDHVT
+480 IGTAADSYQIDHVT

-507 GNATGG
+507 GNAEGG

-554 NYYSSNNDVHLVSG
+554 NYYFADNNDVHLVSG
-568 SLTAVGGS
+568 SLTAVGG
-576 GSSKSG
+576 SG

-612 PGDREYNIARSDR
+612 PGDLEYNIARSDR

-669 SRTATTII
+669 SRTDSTIT
-677 WHCEDEGVEDL
+677 WHCDDAGVEDL

-703 EWVTSEDG
+703 EWVTSADG

-722 RTIPQPEPDQPD
+722 RTIPQPEPGQPD

-783 ATLLAPLPVLR
+783 ATLIAPLPVLR

>member
-17 LSMALS
+17 LGMALS
-23 AAAPAVTAAYI
+23 AAAPTVSAAYV

-41 VNITVDADGSK
+41 VNIVVNEDGNKS
-52 TIQVGGQKVEDD
+52 IQVNGEDVTDD

-75 DNTQAPASQ
+75 DNTQAAASQ
-84 NDAAEPAPAETE
+84 NDTEETASAAEGSENTPSEDGTDQTGSAKETGNDKGSDEPAAPEQPAPTTAPAGDRAAEPPAK
-96 DEEAPAEEDAAPAD
+96 
-110 ETEAPETADAEGT
+110 PET
-123 EDAAADDA
+123 
-131 DAEDAAAEPA
+131 
-141 TLELSAPAVDTGD
+141 
-154 EAEDTPAEPERT
+154 T
-166 VTETEDGT
+166 VTETKDGT
-174 VIEYGDYTVDP
+174 VISYGVTEADP
-185 DVQVTKPEP
+185 DVQAEKPVVKAKAAEEP
-194 APEAAAPA
+194 ASDPA
-202 EKAADP
+202 ENEPDDKIM
-208 EDETV
+208 

-226 SSVVENVVKIVNNYK
+226 SSVAAHVVKIVNNCT
-241 DALNIILRNLKVD
+241 DTLNIILRNLKVD
-254 AGTSKE
+254 AGSATE
-260 DAMNISG
+260 DAMNITG
-267 TGDVTL
+267 KGDVTL

-279 ELISGSSTYDPAHG
+279 ELTGGSSTYDSAHG
-293 SHAGLSSRNL
+293 SLAGLHSGHL

-326 KDSGYVS
+326 EDSNYAS
-333 SDGICAKDLSIIDT
+333 SDGIRAKDLSIIGT

-354 DVGGSSSSGGTGLS
+354 DVGGSSSRGGIGLYAES
-368 ADVLNMTGS
+368 LN
-377 SLSATGGNVNN
+377 
-388 STDDYTDGGT
+388 
-398 GLHAGSLS
+398 

-424 DPTNDPTNDYSI
+424 DYSS
-436 GGIGLDIGNY
+436 GGFGLEIGNY
-446 SNLKSNISDSHIS
+446 RGLKSNISDSHIS
-459 AIGGNSSGSGKKAT
+459 AIGGNNSGSGKNVV
-473 GGTGAII
+473 GGMGAFI
-480 IGTAADSYLIDHVT
+480 IGTADDSYLIDHVT
-494 LLAQGGNAQASGS
+494 LFAQGGNAQASGS
-507 GNATGG
+507 GNARGG

-576 GSSKSG
+576 GSSK
-582 SSKNGSS
+582 NGSS
-589 FDISSELISNYYI
+589 FDISSELIKKYYI

-612 PGDREYNIARSDR
+612 PGDPEYNIAASDR

-659 VRGDHVYTIA
+659 VRGGHVYTIA
-669 SRTATTII
+669 SRTDSTIT
-677 WHCEDEGVEDL
+677 WHCNDAGVEDL
-688 ELPIPAGSTFDAMKH
+688 ELPVPAEAAFDAMKH

-734 TPSNDTT
+734 TPSSDTT
-741 AAAVPAALHLR
+741 ATAVPAALHLR

-819 LLALGGEDDE
+819 LLALGGEDGE

>member
-84 NDAAEPAPAETE
+84 NDAAEPTPAETE

-110 ETEAPETADAEGT
+110 EAEAPETADAEGT

-279 ELISGSSTYDPAHG
+279 ELISGSSTYDSAHG
-293 SHAGLSSRNL
+293 SLAGLHSGLL

-333 SDGICAKDLSIIDT
+333 SDGIYAKDLSIIDT

-354 DVGGSSSSGGTGLS
+354 DVGGSLSYGGTGLS

-377 SLSATGGNVNN
+377 SLSATGGSVNN
-388 STDDYTDGGT
+388 STDDYSCGGT
-398 GLHAGSLS
+398 GLG
-406 MTGSSL
+406 
-412 SATGGSVSNSTD
+412 
-424 DPTNDPTNDYSI
+424 
-436 GGIGLDIGNY
+436 IGNY
-446 SNLKSNISDSHIS
+446 DGLKSNISDSHIS
-459 AIGGNSSGSGKKAT
+459 AIGGNSSSSGKKAT
-473 GGTGAII
+473 GGTGANI
-480 IGTAADSYLIDHVT
+480 IGTADDSYLIDHVT

-522 ITISDSAVTV
+522 ITISNSAVTV

-554 NYYSSNNDVHLVSG
+554 NYYNELNNDVHLVSG

-576 GSSKSG
+576 GSSK
-582 SSKNGSS
+582 NGSS
-589 FDISSELISNYYI
+589 FDISSELIKKYYI
-602 SDGETLSVYE
+602 SDGETFSVYE
-612 PGDREYNIARSDR
+612 PGDSEYNIARSDR

-659 VRGDHVYTIA
+659 VRGGHVYTIA
-669 SRTATTII
+669 SRTDSTIT
-677 WHCEDEGVEDL
+677 WHCNDAGVEDL

-722 RTIPQPEPDQPD
+722 RTIPQPEPGQPD

>member
-110 ETEAPETADAEGT
+110 EAEAPETADAEGT

-141 TLELSAPAVDTGD
+141 TLEL
-154 EAEDTPAEPERT
+154 
-166 VTETEDGT
+166 
-174 VIEYGDYTVDP
+174 
-185 DVQVTKPEP
+185 
-194 APEAAAPA
+194 
-202 EKAADP
+202 
-208 EDETV
+208 
-213 TYEAP
+213 
-218 AEENTSVV
+218 
-226 SSVVENVVKIVNNYK
+226 
-241 DALNIILRNLKVD
+241 
-254 AGTSKE
+254 
-260 DAMNISG
+260 
-267 TGDVTL
+267 
-273 ELDGKN
+273 DGKN
-279 ELISGSSTYDPAHG
+279 ELIGGIGAKNYGDVT
-293 SHAGLSSRNL
+293 AGLYSEDL

-326 KDSGYVS
+326 KDYRFASSG
-333 SDGICAKDLSIIDT
+333 GICAKDLSIIDT

-354 DVGGSSSSGGTGLS
+354 DVGGSSSCGGTGLS

-377 SLSATGGNVNN
+377 SLSATGGSVNN
-388 STDDYTDGGT
+388 STDDYSAGGF
-398 GLHAGSLS
+398 GLR
-406 MTGSSL
+406 
-412 SATGGSVSNSTD
+412 
-424 DPTNDPTNDYSI
+424 
-436 GGIGLDIGNY
+436 IGNY
-446 SNLKSNISDSHIS
+446 RNLKSNISDSHIS
-459 AIGGNSSGSGKKAT
+459 AIGGNNSGSGKEVE
-473 GGTGAII
+473 GGMGAII
-480 IGTAADSYLIDHVT
+480 IGTAADSYQIDHVT

-513 RGIDRNSGK
+513 RGIDRNSGE

-554 NYYSSNNDVHLVSG
+554 NYYSSEINDVHLVSG

-576 GSSKSG
+576 GSSK
-582 SSKNGSS
+582 NGSS
-589 FDISSELISNYYI
+589 FDISSELIKNYYI

-612 PGDREYNIARSDR
+612 PGDPEYNIARSDR

-659 VRGDHVYTIA
+659 VNDGHVYTIA
-669 SRTATTII
+669 SRTDSTIT
-677 WHCEDEGVEDL
+677 WHCNDAGVEDL
-688 ELPIPAGSTFDAMKH
+688 DLPIPAGSTFDAMKH
-703 EWVTSEDG
+703 EWLTSEDG

-819 LLALGGEDDE
+819 LLALGGEDGE

>member
-52 TIQVGGQKVEDD
+52 TIQVGGQNVEDD

-110 ETEAPETADAEGT
+110 EAEAPETADAEGT

-131 DAEDAAAEPA
+131 DTEDAAAEPA

-226 SSVVENVVKIVNNYK
+226 SSVAAHVVKTVNNYK

-254 AGTSKE
+254 AGSSTE
-260 DAMNISG
+260 DAMNITG
-267 TGDVTL
+267 KGDVTL

-279 ELISGSSTYDPAHG
+279 ELISGSSTADG
-293 SHAGLSSRNL
+293 SHAGLYSRHL

-326 KDSGYVS
+326 KDSSSAG
-333 SDGICAKDLSIIDT
+333 SDGIRAKDLSIIDT

-354 DVGGSSSSGGTGLS
+354 DVGGSSYRGGTGLS
-368 ADVLNMTGS
+368 AEVLNMTGS
-377 SLSATGGNVNN
+377 SLSATGGSVNN
-388 STDDYTDGGT
+388 STDD
-398 GLHAGSLS
+398 
-406 MTGSSL
+406 SSL
-412 SATGGSVSNSTD
+412 GG
-424 DPTNDPTNDYSI
+424 Y
-436 GGIGLDIGNY
+436 GLSIGNY
-446 SNLKSNISDSHIS
+446 DGLKSNISDSHIS
-459 AIGGNSSGSGKKAT
+459 AIGGNNSGSGKKVV
-473 GGTGAII
+473 GGMGASI

-494 LLAQGGNAQASGS
+494 LLVQGGNAQASGS

-543 ATGGGGYYNNA
+543 ATGGGGYYNNV
-554 NYYSSNNDVHLVSG
+554 NYYTSNDDVHLVSG

-576 GSSKSG
+576 GSSK
-582 SSKNGSS
+582 NGSS
-589 FDISSELISNYYI
+589 FDIPSSLTKKYYI

-612 PGDREYNIARSDR
+612 PGDPEYNIAASDR

-659 VRGDHVYTIA
+659 VRGGHVYTIA
-669 SRTATTII
+669 SRTDTTII

-722 RTIPQPEPDQPD
+722 RTIPQPEPGQPD
-734 TPSNDTT
+734 NT

-783 ATLLAPLPVLR
+783 ATLIAPLPVLR

-819 LLALGGEDDE
+819 LLALGSEDDE

>member
-41 VNITVDADGSK
+41 VNIAVDEDGNKS
-52 TIQVGGQKVEDD
+52 IQVNGEDVTDD

-75 DNTQAPASQ
+75 DNTQAAASQ
-84 NDAAEPAPAETE
+84 NDTEETASAAEGSENTPSEDGTDQTGSAKETGNDKGSDEPAAPEQPAPTTAPAGDRAAEPPAK
-96 DEEAPAEEDAAPAD
+96 
-110 ETEAPETADAEGT
+110 PET
-123 EDAAADDA
+123 
-131 DAEDAAAEPA
+131 
-141 TLELSAPAVDTGD
+141 
-154 EAEDTPAEPERT
+154 T
-166 VTETEDGT
+166 VTETKDGT
-174 VIEYGDYTVDP
+174 VINYGVTEADP
-185 DVQVTKPEP
+185 DVQAEKPVVKAKAAEEP
-194 APEAAAPA
+194 ASDPA
-202 EKAADP
+202 ENEPDDKIM
-208 EDETV
+208 

-226 SSVVENVVKIVNNYK
+226 SSVAAHVVKIVNNCT
-241 DALNIILRNLKVD
+241 DTLNIILRNLKVD
-254 AGTSKE
+254 AGSSTE
-260 DAMNISG
+260 DAMNITG
-267 TGDVTL
+267 KGDVTL

-279 ELISGSSTYDPAHG
+279 ELTGGSGVKMDKWNDHKIVSDGLGSTDLGGTVTSTGSGNSDASLIAKGADSPEDSSSFVKPGDGLNANNLVIEDASVTAIGGNRFDHDISISYSGD
-293 SHAGLSSRNL
+293 GLSAK
-303 DGTLTL
+303 DLTI
-309 TDADK
+309 T
-314 DGGSLTAKGGYS
+314 GSTVTAKGGNSLCY
-326 KDSGYVS
+326 
-333 SDGICAKDLSIIDT
+333 
-347 SITAVGG
+347 
-354 DVGGSSSSGGTGLS
+354 GGTGVS
-368 ADVLNMTGS
+368 ADV
-377 SLSATGGNVNN
+377 
-388 STDDYTDGGT
+388 
-398 GLHAGSLS
+398 LS

-412 SATGGSVSNSTD
+412 SAVGGSVSNSTGD
-424 DPTNDPTNDYSI
+424 FSD
-436 GGIGLDIGNY
+436 GGIGLNIGNY

-459 AIGGNSSGSGKKAT
+459 AIGGNCSGSGKNVE
-473 GGTGAII
+473 GGVGVYFF
-480 IGTAADSYLIDHVT
+480 GTVADGYLIDHVT
-494 LLAQGGNAQASGS
+494 LFAQGGNAQASGS

-513 RGIDRNSGK
+513 KGIYRNSGK

-543 ATGGGGYYNNA
+543 ATGGGGYYNNV
-554 NYYSSNNDVHLVSG
+554 NYYSLNNDVHLVSG

-576 GSSKSG
+576 GSSK
-582 SSKNGSS
+582 NGSS
-589 FDISSELISNYYI
+589 FDISSDYIKKYYI

-612 PGDREYNIARSDR
+612 PGDREYNIAGSDR
-625 LVVSED
+625 FVVSED

-669 SRTATTII
+669 SRTDTTII

-722 RTIPQPEPDQPD
+722 RTIPQPEPGQP
-734 TPSNDTT
+734 DTT

-763 ETRTESGNYIV
+763 ETRTEGSNYVV

>member
-110 ETEAPETADAEGT
+110 EAEAPETADAEGT

-226 SSVVENVVKIVNNYK
+226 SSVAAHVVKIVNNCT
-241 DALNIILRNLKVD
+241 DTLNIILRNLKVD
-254 AGTSKE
+254 AGSSTE
-260 DAMNISG
+260 DAMNITG
-267 TGDVTL
+267 KGDVTL

-279 ELISGSSTYDPAHG
+279 ELISGSSTADG
-293 SHAGLSSRNL
+293 SHAGLYSRHL

-326 KDSGYVS
+326 KDYRFASSG
-333 SDGICAKDLSIIDT
+333 GICAKDLSIIDT

-354 DVGGSSSSGGTGLS
+354 DVGGSSSCGGTGLS

-377 SLSATGGNVNN
+377 SLSATGGSVNN
-388 STDDYTDGGT
+388 STYD
-398 GLHAGSLS
+398 
-406 MTGSSL
+406 SSL
-412 SATGGSVSNSTD
+412 GG
-424 DPTNDPTNDYSI
+424 Y
-436 GGIGLDIGNY
+436 GLSIGNY
-446 SNLKSNISDSHIS
+446 DGLKSNISDSHIS
-459 AIGGNSSGSGKKAT
+459 AIGGNNSGSGKKVV
-473 GGTGAII
+473 GGMGASI
-480 IGTAADSYLIDHVT
+480 IGTAADSYQIDHVT

-507 GNATGG
+507 GNAEGG

-554 NYYSSNNDVHLVSG
+554 NYYFADNNDVHLVSG

-582 SSKNGSS
+582 SSKKGSS
-589 FDISSELISNYYI
+589 FDISSELIKNYYI
-602 SDGETLSVYE
+602 SDGETFSVYE
-612 PGDREYNIARSDR
+612 PGDPEYNIARSDR

-659 VRGDHVYTIA
+659 VRGGHVYTIA
-669 SRTATTII
+669 SRTDSTIT
-677 WHCEDEGVEDL
+677 WHCNDAGVEDL

-819 LLALGGEDDE
+819 LLALGGEDGE

>member
-41 VNITVDADGSK
+41 VNIVVNEDGNKS
-52 TIQVGGQKVEDD
+52 IQVNGEDVTDD

-75 DNTQAPASQ
+75 DNTQAAASQ
-84 NDAAEPAPAETE
+84 NDTEETASAAEGSENTPSEDGTDQTGSAKETGNDKGSDEPAAPEQPAPTTAPAGDRAAEPPAK
-96 DEEAPAEEDAAPAD
+96 
-110 ETEAPETADAEGT
+110 PET
-123 EDAAADDA
+123 
-131 DAEDAAAEPA
+131 
-141 TLELSAPAVDTGD
+141 
-154 EAEDTPAEPERT
+154 T
-166 VTETEDGT
+166 VTETKDGT
-174 VIEYGDYTVDP
+174 VINYGVTEADP
-185 DVQVTKPEP
+185 DVQAEKQVVKAKAAEEP
-194 APEAAAPA
+194 ANDPA
-202 EKAADP
+202 ENEPDDKIM
-208 EDETV
+208 

-226 SSVVENVVKIVNNYK
+226 SSVAAHVVKIVNNCT
-241 DALNIILRNLKVD
+241 DTLNIILRNLKVD
-254 AGTSKE
+254 AGSSTE
-260 DAMNISG
+260 DAMNITG
-267 TGDVTL
+267 KGDVTL

-279 ELISGSSTYDPAHG
+279 ELISGSSTADG
-293 SHAGLSSRNL
+293 SHAGLYSEDL

-326 KDSGYVS
+326 KDYRFASSG
-333 SDGICAKDLSIIDT
+333 GICAKDLSIIDT

-354 DVGGSSSSGGTGLS
+354 DVGGSSSCGGTGLS

-377 SLSATGGNVNN
+377 SLSATGGSVNN
-388 STDDYTDGGT
+388 STDDYSAGGF
-398 GLHAGSLS
+398 GLR
-406 MTGSSL
+406 
-412 SATGGSVSNSTD
+412 
-424 DPTNDPTNDYSI
+424 
-436 GGIGLDIGNY
+436 IGNY
-446 SNLKSNISDSHIS
+446 RNLKSNISDSHIS
-459 AIGGNSSGSGKKAT
+459 AIGGNNSGSGKEVE
-473 GGTGAII
+473 GGMGAII
-480 IGTAADSYLIDHVT
+480 IGTAADSYQIDHVT

-513 RGIDRNSGK
+513 RGIDRNSGE

-554 NYYSSNNDVHLVSG
+554 NYYSSEINDVHLVSG

-576 GSSKSG
+576 GSSK
-582 SSKNGSS
+582 NGSS
-589 FDISSELISNYYI
+589 FDISSELIKNYYI

-612 PGDREYNIARSDR
+612 PGDPEYNIARSDR

-659 VRGDHVYTIA
+659 VRGGHVYTIA

>member
-110 ETEAPETADAEGT
+110 EAEAPETADAEGT

-279 ELISGSSTYDPAHG
+279 ELISGSSTYDSAHG
-293 SHAGLSSRNL
+293 SLAGLHSGLL

-333 SDGICAKDLSIIDT
+333 SDGIYAKDLSIIDT

-354 DVGGSSSSGGTGLS
+354 DVGGSLSYGGTGLS

-377 SLSATGGNVNN
+377 SLSATGGSVNN
-388 STDDYTDGGT
+388 STDDYSCGGT
-398 GLHAGSLS
+398 GLG
-406 MTGSSL
+406 
-412 SATGGSVSNSTD
+412 
-424 DPTNDPTNDYSI
+424 
-436 GGIGLDIGNY
+436 IGNY
-446 SNLKSNISDSHIS
+446 DGLKSNISDSHIS
-459 AIGGNSSGSGKKAT
+459 AIGGNSSSSGKKAT
-473 GGTGAII
+473 GGTGANI
-480 IGTAADSYLIDHVT
+480 IGTADDSYLIDHVT

-522 ITISDSAVTV
+522 ITISNSAVTV

-554 NYYSSNNDVHLVSG
+554 NYYNELNNDVHLVSG

-576 GSSKSG
+576 GSSK
-582 SSKNGSS
+582 NGSS
-589 FDISSELISNYYI
+589 FDISSELIKKYYI
-602 SDGETLSVYE
+602 SDGETFSVYE
-612 PGDREYNIARSDR
+612 PGDSEYNIARSDR

-659 VRGDHVYTIA
+659 VRGGHVYTIA
-669 SRTATTII
+669 SRTDSTIT
-677 WHCEDEGVEDL
+677 WHCNDAGVEDL

-722 RTIPQPEPDQPD
+722 RTIPQPEPGQPD

>member
-96 DEEAPAEEDAAPAD
+96 DEEAPAD
-110 ETEAPETADAEGT
+110 EAEAPETADAEGT

-260 DAMNISG
+260 DAMNITG
-267 TGDVTL
+267 EGDVTL

-279 ELISGSSTYDPAHG
+279 ELTGGSGVKMDKWNDHKIVSDGLGSTDLG
-293 SHAGLSSRNL
+293 
-303 DGTLTL
+303 GTLTITGSGNSDASLIAKGADSPEDSSSFVKPGDGLNANNLVIEDASVTAIGGNRFDHDISIDYSGDGLSATDL
-309 TDADK
+309 TIT
-314 DGGSLTAKGGYS
+314 GSTVTAKGGNS
-326 KDSGYVS
+326 L
-333 SDGICAKDLSIIDT
+333 CHA
-347 SITAVGG
+347 
-354 DVGGSSSSGGTGLS
+354 GTGVS
-368 ADVLNMTGS
+368 AGV
-377 SLSATGGNVNN
+377 
-388 STDDYTDGGT
+388 
-398 GLHAGSLS
+398 LS

-412 SATGGSVSNSTD
+412 SAVGGSVSNSTGD
-424 DPTNDPTNDYSI
+424 FSD

-459 AIGGNSSGSGKKAT
+459 AIGGNCSGSGKNVE
-473 GGTGAII
+473 GGVGVYFF
-480 IGTAADSYLIDHVT
+480 GTVADGYLIDHVT

-507 GNATGG
+507 GNAKGG
-513 RGIDRNSGK
+513 EGIYRNSGE

-543 ATGGGGYYNNA
+543 ATGGGGYYNNV

-568 SLTAVGGS
+568 SLAAVGG
-576 GSSKSG
+576 SG

-589 FDISSELISNYYI
+589 FDISSDNIKKYYI

-631 SGIVYYNHSAVVQN
+631 SGIVYYNNSAVVQN

-669 SRTATTII
+669 SRTDSTII
-677 WHCEDEGVEDL
+677 WHCNDAGVEDL
-688 ELPIPAGSTFDAMKH
+688 ELPVPAEAAFDAMKH
-703 EWVTSEDG
+703 EWLTSADG

-734 TPSNDTT
+734 TT

-752 VVDANGADVTF
+752 VVDANGADVAF

>member
-110 ETEAPETADAEGT
+110 EAEAPETADAEGT

-141 TLELSAPAVDTGD
+141 TLELSASAVDTGD

-279 ELISGSSTYDPAHG
+279 ELISGSSTYDSAHG
-293 SHAGLSSRNL
+293 SLAGLHSGLL

-333 SDGICAKDLSIIDT
+333 SDGIYAKDLSIIDT

-354 DVGGSSSSGGTGLS
+354 DVGGSLSYGGTGLS

-377 SLSATGGNVNN
+377 SLSATGGSVNN
-388 STDDYTDGGT
+388 STDDYSSGGL
-398 GLHAGSLS
+398 GLG
-406 MTGSSL
+406 
-412 SATGGSVSNSTD
+412 
-424 DPTNDPTNDYSI
+424 
-436 GGIGLDIGNY
+436 IGNY
-446 SNLKSNISDSHIS
+446 DGLKSNISDSHIS
-459 AIGGNSSGSGKKAT
+459 AIGGNCSGSGKNVV
-473 GGTGAII
+473 GGTGAYIM
-480 IGTAADSYLIDHVT
+480 GTVDDGYLIDHVT
-494 LLAQGGNAQASGS
+494 LLVQGGNAQASGS
-507 GNATGG
+507 GNAEGG
-513 RGIDRNSGK
+513 WGIERNSGK

-554 NYYSSNNDVHLVSG
+554 NYYSANNDVHLVSG

-576 GSSKSG
+576 GSSK
-582 SSKNGSS
+582 NGSS
-589 FDISSELISNYYI
+589 FDISSDIIKKYYI

-669 SRTATTII
+669 SRTDTTII

-703 EWVTSEDG
+703 EWLTSEDG

-722 RTIPQPEPDQPD
+722 RTIPQPEPAQP
-734 TPSNDTT
+734 DTT

-752 VVDANGADVTF
+752 VVDANGADVAF

>member
-110 ETEAPETADAEGT
+110 EAEAPETADAEGT

-279 ELISGSSTYDPAHG
+279 ELIGGIGAKNYGDVT
-293 SHAGLSSRNL
+293 AGLHSCRL
-303 DGTLTL
+303 DGTLTI
-309 TDADK
+309 TDENK
-314 DGGSLTAKGGYS
+314 DGGSLTSKGGN
-326 KDSGYVS
+326 
-333 SDGICAKDLSIIDT
+333 SDASHPR
-347 SITAVGG
+347 
-354 DVGGSSSSGGTGLS
+354 SSGGIYANDLAIIETTVTAKAGDSVNTSGGHGLDAAS
-368 ADVLNMTGS
+368 LTMVDS
-377 SLSATGGNVNN
+377 SLSATGGN
-388 STDDYTDGGT
+388 SFGGRGGDG
-398 GLHAGSLS
+398 LVAGNYERNK
-406 MTGSSL
+406 GSSI
-412 SATGGSVSNSTD
+412 SN
-424 DPTNDPTNDYSI
+424 
-436 GGIGLDIGNY
+436 
-446 SNLKSNISDSHIS
+446 SHIS
-459 AIGGNSSGSGKKAT
+459 AVGGDAFSSSSNVSGGSGAVFY
-473 GGTGAII
+473 GTCPGFQM
-480 IGTAADSYLIDHVT
+480 DHVT
-494 LLAQGGNAQASGS
+494 FLAQGGNASSDTGS
-507 GNATGG
+507 ATGGYGFYRNGHTSSIAGEFAAIGGNAT
-513 RGIDRNSGK
+513 
-522 ITISDSAVTV
+522 TV
-532 AGGNA
+532 
-537 VSESGT
+537 SGT
-543 ATGGGGYYNNA
+543 AKGGDGYYSLC
-554 NYYSSNNDVHLVSG
+554 YYAPAYADSSLRLASG
-568 SLTAVGGS
+568 NFTAIGGS
-576 GSSKSG
+576 GSTA
-582 SSKNGSS
+582 NGNSILYETDYRFNS
-589 FDISSELISNYYI
+589 PMKI
-602 SDGETLSVYE
+602 SDGVNLNVYQT
-612 PGDREYNIARSDR
+612 GDDKFALQDDFVPSDH
-625 LVVSED
+625 
-631 SGIVYYNHSAVVQN
+631 GAFTYYKNATVIQN

-659 VRGDHVYTIA
+659 VRGGHVYTIA
-669 SRTATTII
+669 SRTDSTIT
-677 WHCEDEGVEDL
+677 WHCNDAGVEDL
-688 ELPIPAGSTFDAMKH
+688 ELPVPAEATFDAMKH

-734 TPSNDTT
+734 TP

-752 VVDANGADVTF
+752 VVDANGADVAF

>member
-1 MRLRKTLKRT
+1 MRLRKALKRT

-41 VNITVDADGSK
+41 VNIVVNEDGNKS
-52 TIQVGGQKVEDD
+52 IQVNGEDVTDD

-75 DNTQAPASQ
+75 DNTQAAASQ
-84 NDAAEPAPAETE
+84 NDTEETASAAEGSENTPSEDGTDQTGSAKETGNDKGSDEPAAPEQPAPTT
-96 DEEAPAEEDAAPAD
+96 APAGDRTAEPPAK
-110 ETEAPETADAEGT
+110 PET
-123 EDAAADDA
+123 
-131 DAEDAAAEPA
+131 
-141 TLELSAPAVDTGD
+141 
-154 EAEDTPAEPERT
+154 T
-166 VTETEDGT
+166 VTETKDGT
-174 VIEYGDYTVDP
+174 VINYGVTEADP
-185 DVQVTKPEP
+185 DVQAEKPVVKAKAAEEP
-194 APEAAAPA
+194 ASDPA
-202 EKAADP
+202 ENEPDDKIM
-208 EDETV
+208 

-226 SSVVENVVKIVNNYK
+226 SSVAAHVVKIVNNCT
-241 DALNIILRNLKVD
+241 DTLNIILRNLKVD

-279 ELISGSSTYDPAHG
+279 ELIGGIGAKNYGDVT
-293 SHAGLSSRNL
+293 AGLHSRRL
-303 DGTLTL
+303 DGTLTI
-309 TDADK
+309 TDENK

-326 KDSGYVS
+326 KDYRFAS
-333 SDGICAKDLSIIDT
+333 SSGICAKDLSIIDT

-354 DVGGSSSSGGTGLS
+354 DVGGSSSCGGTGLS

-377 SLSATGGNVNN
+377 SLSATGG
-388 STDDYTDGGT
+388 
-398 GLHAGSLS
+398 
-406 MTGSSL
+406 
-412 SATGGSVSNSTD
+412 SVSNSTSD
-424 DPTNDPTNDYSI
+424 SSS
-436 GGIGLDIGNY
+436 GGTGLSIGNY
-446 SNLKSNISDSHIS
+446 RQLKSNISDSHIS
-459 AIGGNSSGSGKKAT
+459 AIGGNSSSSGKNVW
-473 GGTGAII
+473 GGTGASI

-494 LLAQGGNAQASGS
+494 LLVQGGNAQASGS

-554 NYYSSNNDVHLVSG
+554 NYYSSEINDVHLVSG

-582 SSKNGSS
+582 SSKKGSS
-589 FDISSELISNYYI
+589 FDISSELIKNYYI
-602 SDGETLSVYE
+602 SDGETFSVYE
-612 PGDREYNIARSDR
+612 PGDPEYNIARSDR

-659 VRGDHVYTIA
+659 VRGGHVYTIA
-669 SRTATTII
+669 SRTDSTIT
-677 WHCEDEGVEDL
+677 WHCNDAGVEDL
-688 ELPIPAGSTFDAMKH
+688 ELPVPAEAAFDAMKH
-703 EWVTSEDG
+703 EWLTSEDG
-711 TYEECTICHLQ
+711 TYEECTICHTKKML
-722 RTIPQPEPDQPD
+722 PQPAPDQTD
-734 TPSNDTT
+734 STETGGST

>member
-110 ETEAPETADAEGT
+110 EAEAPETADAEGT

-254 AGTSKE
+254 AGSSTE
-260 DAMNISG
+260 DAMNI
-267 TGDVTL
+267 TGKGGVTL

-279 ELISGSSTYDPAHG
+279 ELISGSSTADG
-293 SHAGLSSRNL
+293 SHAGLSSEDL

-347 SITAVGG
+347 SITAIGG
-354 DVGGSSSSGGTGLS
+354 DVGGSSSRGG
-368 ADVLNMTGS
+368 D
-377 SLSATGGNVNN
+377 
-388 STDDYTDGGT
+388 

-412 SATGGSVSNSTD
+412 SAAGGSVSNSTD

-436 GGIGLDIGNY
+436 GGIGLNIGNY

-459 AIGGNSSGSGKKAT
+459 AIGGNSSSNRKNVE
-473 GGTGAII
+473 GGVGVYFF
-480 IGTAADSYLIDHVT
+480 GTAADGYLIDHVT

-507 GNATGG
+507 GNAKGG
-513 RGIDRNSGK
+513 EGIYRNSGE
-522 ITISDSAVTV
+522 ITISDSAVTA

-543 ATGGGGYYNNA
+543 ATGGRGYYNCD
-554 NYYSSNNDVHLVSG
+554 NYYSANNDVHLVSG

-576 GSSKSG
+576 GSSK
-582 SSKNGSS
+582 NGSS
-589 FDISSELISNYYI
+589 FDISSPLIKKYYI

-612 PGDREYNIARSDR
+612 PGDPEYNIAVSDR
-625 LVVSED
+625 LVVSDD
-631 SGIVYYNHSAVVQN
+631 SGIVYYNHSAVIQN

-659 VRGDHVYTIA
+659 VRGGHVYTIA
-669 SRTATTII
+669 SRTDSTII
-677 WHCEDEGVEDL
+677 WHCKDEGVEDL